1 MNLCKK
7 CTAKPYSF
15 LVIDVTLTSD
25 IYSRFRKNLFE
36 RVKKLITT
44 IYARIV
50 DEKMQ
55 YDIYIE
61 TAKIS
66 PISSGKVNK

>member
-1 MNLCKK
+1 MIH
-7 CTAKPYSF
+7 A
-15 LVIDVTLTSD
+15 TLTSD

-44 IYARIV
+44 IYDRLV

-66 PISSGKVNK
+66 PLSSDKVNK